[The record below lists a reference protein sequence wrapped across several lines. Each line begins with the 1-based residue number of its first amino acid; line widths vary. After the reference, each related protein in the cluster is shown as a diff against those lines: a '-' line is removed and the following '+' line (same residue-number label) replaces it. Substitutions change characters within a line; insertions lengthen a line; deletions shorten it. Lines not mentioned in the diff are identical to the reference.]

1 MTTCYYCT
9 PEWLETTAANF
20 RSNNEAKEKLKK
32 LSGKMVY
39 RVKAEPAWGIDKD
52 VFFCLFFDQGELM
65 RLELISEEAGKDEA
79 EFVMGATPQIWKKIL
94 RKESKFITDFMLG
107 KIKLE
112 KGSKI
117 GVLSVAPHAN
127 NVIDLLTSVNLVFP
141 DELSEDEFVQYKT
154 NMQTFRKELGV

>member
-1 MTTCYYCT
+1 
-9 PEWLETTAANF
+9 
-20 RSNNEAKEKLKK
+20 
-32 LSGKMVY
+32 MVY

>member
-1 MTTCYYCT
+1 
-9 PEWLETTAANF
+9 
-20 RSNNEAKEKLKK
+20 
-32 LSGKMVY
+32 
-39 RVKAEPAWGIDKD
+39 
-52 VFFCLFFDQGELM
+52 
-65 RLELISEEAGKDEA
+65 
-79 EFVMGATPQIWKKIL
+79 
-94 RKESKFITDFMLG
+94 MLG